1 MSCKVGEIGGGLV
14 ERLWGIAPRIQENC
28 SRSMKVKQQPEDFQ
42 VEELTDVTPEAEGPF
57 ALYRLRKRGWTTPEA
72 LSVLR
77 RRWKIE
83 PRRLS
88 YGGLKDRHALT
99 VQYLT
104 IFRGPQRNLDHQ
116 GITVQYLGQTAR
128 NFVSTDIRAN
138 RFLVTVRS
146 LTSANQETALRALDE
161 LRTGGVPNY
170 FDDQRFGS
178 VEAGGEFIGRLL
190 VLGRFE
196 DALRQA
202 LTAPYDH
209 DRSEEKREKEFLFT
223 HWGDWATLRARLPR
237 GQARTVVDYLRF
249 RPDDFRGAFVR
260 LNPEFRMLYLSTYQ
274 SHLWNRMLGRC
285 IEERLSLEQ
294 ILRVKVKL
302 GTLVFWQHLK
312 DEQRRELAELGLPLP
327 SARLHLPEND
337 ERLRVANAILAEEG
351 LELRQMQV
359 KGVRELF
366 FSKGERATVC
376 LPVALIAE
384 EGDDELNSG
393 RGKLTLA
400 FELPRGSYATLIVK
414 RITAEPAE

>member
-1 MSCKVGEIGGGLV
+1 
-14 ERLWGIAPRIQENC
+14 
-28 SRSMKVKQQPEDFQ
+28 MKVKQQPEDFQ
-42 VEELTDVTPEAEGPF
+42 VEELTDVVPDADGTF
-57 ALYRLRKRGWTTPEA
+57 ALYRLRKRGWSTPEA

-88 YGGLKDRHALT
+88 YGGLKDRHAVT

-104 IFRGPQRNLDHQ
+104 IFRGPHRNFDHQ
-116 GITVQYLGQTAR
+116 GITVHYLGQTGR

-146 LTSANQETALRALDE
+146 LTSAERDNARQALDE
-161 LRTGGVPNY
+161 VRSDGVPNY

-202 LTAPYDH
+202 LTAPYEH
-209 DRSEEKREKEFLFT
+209 DRGEQKREKELLRSY
-223 HWGDWATLRARLPR
+223 WGEWTTLQARLPR
-237 GQARTVVDYLRF
+237 GQNRTVVDYLKF

-260 LNPEFRMLYLSTYQ
+260 LNPELRTLYLSAYQ
-274 SHLWNRMLGRC
+274 SHLWNRMLARW

-294 ILRVKVKL
+294 ILRAEVKL
-302 GTLVFWQHLK
+302 GTLLFWRRLR
-312 DEQRRELAELGLPLP
+312 DEQRRELMELALPLP
-327 SARLHLPEND
+327 SARLRLPED
-337 ERLRVANAILAEEG
+337 DVRLRLATVILAEEG

-366 FSKGERATVC
+366 FSKGERATLC
-376 LPVALIAE
+376 LPSALTAE
-384 EGDDELNSG
+384 EGDDELNAG
-393 RGKLTLA
+393 RGKLTLS

-414 RITAEPAE
+414 RITAQPAE